1 MLASNGREGGNKQ
14 EGIKDVVHRTRDQCL
29 QSQQVKQAASP
40 LFVLLWWKAGVNTAR
55 LEVHC

>member
-1 MLASNGREGGNKQ
+1 MVPHGPILSMSLLLSFCLS
-14 EGIKDVVHRTRDQCL
+14 VCLSDQCL